1 MPFRLLGVKL
11 TSHVWCLSVCGP
23 SPSLACAVRGAMVF
37 WGPYY
42 AGLETLAATQPYNMT
57 AAARQSIDRAVRGS
71 VTTLCRNV

>member
-11 TSHVWCLSVCGP
+11 TGQVWCLSVCG
-23 SPSLACAVRGAMVF
+23 SAPSLASVLKSSAVF

-57 AAARQSIDRAVRGS
+57 AAVRQSLDKAVIGL
-71 VTTLCRNV
+71 VKLTD